1 MAGTLADVAAKEP
14 ATKKETTDT
23 DTEST
28 TPADVPVA
36 APVAD
41 SNTRSLADV
50 KSRNVLANGFDP
62 NEGMRY
68 FKHRAVPRFVIK
80 MGKLPNGRSGDF
92 IFEKGVCSVP
102 LSRVDEF
109 LDACANLTPIDF
121 NNIVEILNI
130 QNEVGLGAVTRGA
143 GSTVVRGTVTTDT
156 VKDPQKNT

>member
-14 ATKKETTDT
+14 ATKKETV

-28 TPADVPVA
+28 ASAAPPAGPPVA
-36 APVAD
+36 PDA
-41 SNTRSLADV
+41 NTRSLADV

-62 NEGMRY
+62 DEPMRY